1 MLVFNYQYQAISE
14 LTDPSQELDQIQ
26 RPVAAEL
33 AEVEKQLTE
42 RLSGAPPPVK
52 QAYRH
57 TLKAGGKRLRPLLV
71 LLAARSVGQI
81 GPEVLRLAVAIEKI
95 HIASMLHDD
104 VVDRSLVR
112 RGQASVQAL
121 WDNRIAVLT
130 GDYIAADV
138 YRLLADTQ
146 ETAHLRIIAQA
157 AVEMCEA
164 EARELTLDN
173 SQITEPEYLQI
184 IRGKTA
190 ALIAAATKVGGCVG
204 EGSPEQ
210 VSALDSYGHSL
221 GMAFQIGDDLLDLYG
236 HRSQIGKPVGRDLRS
251 GLRTLPV
258 IFACRQSGSEKLHK
272 LLSELGP
279 DGPEQKVK
287 QAAEL
292 VAQLGGKA
300 YAESKVSAFADQAAA
315 AINTWPASP
324 AYCSLVSL
332 AEFMRHRA
340 W

>member
-1 MLVFNYQYQAISE
+1 MSNYQYQAISE
-14 LTDPSQELDQIQ
+14 LTDPSQELAEIQ

-33 AEVEKQLTE
+33 VEVEKQLTE
-42 RLSGAPPPVK
+42 RLSGAPPAVK
-52 QAYRH
+52 QAYGH

-71 LLAARSVGQI
+71 LLAARSVGQV
-81 GPEVLRLAVAIEKI
+81 GSKALGLAVAIEKV

-104 VVDRSLVR
+104 VVDRSPVR

-138 YRLLADTQ
+138 YRLLANSQDS
-146 ETAHLRIIAQA
+146 AHLAIIAQA
-157 AVEMCEA
+157 VVEMCEA
-164 EARELTLDN
+164 EVRELTLDS
-173 SQITEPEYLQI
+173 SQVTEAEYLQI

-190 ALIAAATKVGGCVG
+190 ALMAAATKVGGSVG
-204 EGSPEQ
+204 DGSPEQ
-210 VSALDSYGHSL
+210 VSALGSYGQLL

-236 HRSQIGKPVGRDLRS
+236 CRSQIGKPMGRDLCS

-258 IFACRQSGSEKLHK
+258 IFACRRSGSEKLHK
-272 LLSELGP
+272 LLSELDP
-279 DGPEQKVK
+279 DGPEQKVE

-300 YAESKVSAFADQAAA
+300 YAESKVSEFADQAAA

-324 AYCSLVSL
+324 AHSSLVSL
-332 AEFMRHRA
+332 ADFMRHRA